1 MRVPLS
7 WLRELVE
14 LPEVSPEELAH
25 VFDMIGH
32 GVEGVEV
39 LEPQWTEVYVGK
51 VLEVEPHPDA
61 DRIRVCRVDAGWG
74 ETQIICGAWN
84 FEAGATVAVARPGAV
99 LAGGLEIGERTI
111 RGVESKGMICSEREL
126 GLGDDHAGI
135 LVLDGELEI
144 GQPFV
149 EVVELPDVVFDLDIT
164 SNRPDAMSIVGM
176 ARELAAYFGTE
187 YRLPE
192 VNLTPIPGH
201 TSLKVDIDDPTGC
214 RRFVAREIRGVTL
227 GAAPLWMRHRL
238 HKAGIRSIS
247 NVVDVTNYVM
257 VELGHPLHA
266 FDADQIE
273 GDHLIIRRASE
284 GETLVTLDGEERK
297 LHPDDLIIYD
307 EAGPTS
313 MSGTMGGERSEVR
326 ETTTRVVMEAASWDP
341 PTIMFMSRRHKLLSE
356 ASIRFERGVDPNL
369 SEFANRRASALA
381 AELGGGEVV
390 EGYVDETTGSFEPW
404 TVDLSQ
410 RDVERILGSEVEA
423 TEARDILERLGM
435 KLEGEDPV
443 RVTVPT
449 FRPDLTRPAD
459 LVEEIARIHGF
470 DNFDATLPRGPAG
483 GLTAE
488 QARLRRLITA
498 LSDLGL
504 HQVIDLPF
512 VSTENMG
519 DLGWDAHRN
528 DLLRV
533 RNPLSEEESLLRPT
547 LLPGLL
553 RTLRYNLARGA
564 ADVAV
569 FEVGRVFFTDPD
581 PDDPRLPAQPRHLG
595 WAAVGELGP
604 RVLDTPTLEADG
616 SLSLAIWAYLARTLG
631 ITDYEVVPATVPG
644 LHPWRTA
651 EVRIGDQV
659 AGHVGE
665 LAPRAAKAYQIPRRV
680 AVAELAL
687 DLLIAPVARPQLR
700 PLSPY
705 PPVDFDLS
713 FVIAVDQPVA
723 ELVRVTT
730 EAAGGLVESSRV
742 FDEFRGESLAE
753 GERAV
758 AIRYRLRAPDRT
770 LSNEEVAPVREAMI
784 RAAEGVGARLR
795 GAK

>member
-7 WLRELVE
+7 WLSELVE
-14 LPEVSPEELAH
+14 LPEVAPEELAH
-25 VFDMIGH
+25 VLDMIGH

-74 ETQIICGAWN
+74 PTQIICGAWN

-99 LAGGLEIGERTI
+99 LTGDLEIGERTI

-135 LVLDGELEI
+135 LVLDGDLEV
-144 GQPFV
+144 GRPFV
-149 EVVELPDVVFDLDIT
+149 DVVELPDVVFDLDIT
-164 SNRPDAMSIVGM
+164 SNRPDAMSILGI
-176 ARELAAYFGTE
+176 ARDLAAFYRTE

-192 VNLTPIPGH
+192 VNLTTTPGE
-201 TSLKVDIDDPTGC
+201 TTLKVAIEDPTGC
-214 RRFVAREIRGVTL
+214 RRFVAREIRSVSPGP
-227 GAAPLWMRHRL
+227 APLWMRHRL
-238 HKAGIRSIS
+238 HKAGFRSIS
-247 NVVDVTNYVM
+247 NVVDITNYVM

-266 FDADQIE
+266 FDADQIQGE
-273 GDHLIIRRASE
+273 RLIIRRASE
-284 GETLVTLDGEERK
+284 GETLVTLDGEERT
-297 LHPDDLIIYD
+297 LHPEDLIIYD

-326 ETTTRVVMEAASWDP
+326 DITTRVIMEAASWDP

-369 SEFANRRASALA
+369 SEFANRRASALVA
-381 AELGGGEVV
+381 DLAGGEVV
-390 EGYVDETTGSFEPW
+390 EGYVDEATATFDPW
-404 TVDLSQ
+404 TVDLSR
-410 RDVERILGSEVEA
+410 RDVERLLGPGIDAEEVRAIL
-423 TEARDILERLGM
+423 DRLGM
-435 KLEGEDPV
+435 KVAGDDPLQ
-443 RVTVPT
+443 VTVPT
-449 FRPDLTRPAD
+449 FRPDVTRHAD

-470 DNFDATLPRGPAG
+470 DEFGATLPTGSAG

-488 QARLRRLITA
+488 QARLRKLVGLLA
-498 LSDLGL
+498 DLGL

-512 VSTENMG
+512 VSVENMR
-519 DLGWDAHRN
+519 DLDWEVGEG

-533 RNPLSEEESLLRPT
+533 RNPLSEEESILRPS
-547 LLPGLL
+547 LVPGLL

-564 ADVAV
+564 GDVAV
-569 FEVGRVFFTDPD
+569 FEVGRVFLTDPD
-581 PDDPRLPAQPRHLG
+581 PEDPRLPAQPRQLG
-595 WAAVGELGP
+595 WAAVGKLGP
-604 RVLDTPTLEADG
+604 RTLEAGTLEADG
-616 SLSLAIWAYLARTLG
+616 RLSLAIWSYLGRSLG
-631 ITDYEVVPATVPG
+631 ITDYEVVPASVPG

-651 EVRIGDQV
+651 EIRVGGEV
-659 AGHVGE
+659 VGHVGE
-665 LAPRAAKAYQIPRRV
+665 LSPRAARAYQISGRV

-687 DLLIAPVARPQLR
+687 DPLVSPVPFPQLK
-700 PLSPY
+700 PPSPY

-713 FVIAVDQPVA
+713 FVIAVDSPVA
-723 ELVRVTT
+723 EVIRVTT

-742 FDEFRGESLAE
+742 FDEFRGEGLGD

-784 RAAEGVGARLR
+784 QAAEGVGARLR